1 MQGLAE
7 TKLLELAENNR
18 DFEAVIIKCGY
29 VLKKESAVPEVLVGV
44 SRNAIRVDELAA
56 AMVEIAVMGS
66 GSKTFGNSEL
76 RSIGKRL
83 PKERQDR
90 DKS

>member
-1 MQGLAE
+1 VQGLAE